1 MVNPLSPD
9 RQKDKIVEFEMNTWR
24 RNELRMRLIL
34 RLKSLVREG
43 RSVEF
48 DDGIWGIVSQAELA
62 GSELK

>member
-1 MVNPLSPD
+1 MDNPLSPD

-62 GSELK
+62 VSELK